1 MQTLLFSRQDISR
14 IVHAIGFDRLMD
26 VTISGIRDALREFD
40 PTAYSIPVRS
50 GFTYDDESG
59 RGLLEWMPVLRYG
72 DRVVVKLVGYHPDNP
87 QQFALPTILS
97 TIVTFDTCSGHARSI
112 VDGTFLTSLRTG
124 AASAVASSVLA
135 SPGSRVL
142 GLIGAGA
149 QAVTQLHA
157 LSREFPLEQVLI
169 HDIDMA
175 ACNSFARRAGC
186 TGLDIPIDVRT
197 LDDVLQE
204 ADIVC
209 TSTSMEVGAGPLFE
223 DCALRSHVHFNAIG
237 SDFPGK
243 FELPIALLRRSLVCP
258 DFIDQAIL
266 EGECQQLDREDIG
279 PDLPTLV
286 REAGQFIGN
295 RDSMTVFDSTGW
307 ALEDLITSEIIASLG
322 AELDCG
328 TAVELQCIADDPKNP
343 YGFIN
348 DNSAEQAMSIE
359 KLLGARGSR

>member
-26 VTISGIRDALREFD
+26 VTISGIRDALRDFD
-40 PTAYSIPVRS
+40 PAAYSIPVRS
-50 GFTYDDESG
+50 GFTYDDENG
-59 RGLLEWMPVLRYG
+59 KGLLEWMPVLRYG
-72 DRVVVKLVGYHPDNP
+72 DRVVIKLVGYHPDNP

-135 SPGSRVL
+135 SPDSRVL

-149 QAVTQLHA
+149 QAVAQLHA
-157 LSREFPLEQVLI
+157 LSREFPLEKVLI

-175 ACNSFARRAGC
+175 TCNSFARRAGC
-186 TGLDIPIDVRT
+186 TGLDIPVDVRT
-197 LDDVLQE
+197 LDDVLHD

-209 TSTSMEVGAGPLFE
+209 TSTSMDVGAGPLFE
-223 DCALRSHVHFNAIG
+223 DRALRNHVHFNAVG

-286 REAGQFIGN
+286 REAGKFIGN

-307 ALEDLITSEIIASLG
+307 ALEDLVTAEIIAMLG
-322 AELDCG
+322 TELDCG
-328 TAVELQCIADDPKNP
+328 TVVDLQCIADDPKNP
-343 YGFIN
+343 YGFVN
-348 DNSAEQAMSIE
+348 DDSVNQAMSIE
-359 KLLGARGSR
+359 KLLSVRGSR